1 MFFYFTKLS
10 TCTYS
15 THATTLVH
23 TEFIALRAWCRGK
36 CNAGL
41 HLTLFVSQPA
51 PYMVNSVMHSLLVVH
66 QLMYVATAGAGLVK
80 LDWARSKQEGLP
92 KGTATIGLRNLYVSS
107 LT

>member
-1 MFFYFTKLS
+1 M
-10 TCTYS
+10 
-15 THATTLVH
+15 H

-51 PYMVNSVMHSLLVVH
+51 PHMVNSVMHTLRLLVVH

-80 LDWARSKQEGLP
+80 LDWARSKHEGLP
-92 KGTATIGLRNLYVSS
+92 KGTATIGLRHSYVSS